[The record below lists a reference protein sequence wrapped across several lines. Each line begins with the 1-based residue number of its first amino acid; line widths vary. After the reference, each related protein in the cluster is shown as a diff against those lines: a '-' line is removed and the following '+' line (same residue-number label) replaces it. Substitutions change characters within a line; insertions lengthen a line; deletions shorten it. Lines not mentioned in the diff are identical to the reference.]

1 MTELLQEARVALWTI
16 WNRRWLA
23 LGVAWGVCALGWLVV
38 ALIPN
43 SYESEARIFVQLDD
57 MLADQIGI
65 TAAAR
70 DKDIERIRQ
79 TLTSSVNLEKI
90 VRSTKLGDTVTGPS
104 HTAASV
110 CPSGGECTICATPI
124 VPPAPG
130 TLMMTIVSLMN
141 GVTSFARTRK

>member
-1 MTELLQEARVALWTI
+1 MNALLEDARAALWTI

-43 SYESEARIFVQLDD
+43 SYQSDARVFVQLDD

-70 DKDIERIRQ
+70 DKDISRLQQ
-79 TLTSSVNLEKI
+79 TLTSAVNLEKI
-90 VRSTKLGDTVTGPS
+90 VRSTKLGE
-104 HTAASV
+104 H
-110 CPSGGECTICATPI
+110 
-124 VPPAPG
+124 
-130 TLMMTIVSLMN
+130 
-141 GVTSFARTRK
+141 VTSPGQMSAAVAGLTKHITVVAEGDPGSHI